1 MSLKLDD
8 YAGYYVRTKTT
19 CAPVD
24 GHILRGRQEVCCLVD
39 WQKRARQIMS
49 SMAYRNYGQLKEA
62 PGIAGSDGTGDSPCF
77 QGTGERQGEGE
88 EKKQVTEI

>member
-1 MSLKLDD
+1 MYENWWLDFFLPHLFV
-8 YAGYYVRTKTT
+8 G
-19 CAPVD
+19 PVD

-62 PGIAGSDGTGDSPCF
+62 PGLP
-77 QGTGERQGEGE
+77 ERQGEGKE
-88 EKKQVTEI
+88 TGNRNINDLNYYRI